1 MLLAFGMDLPILGFD
16 NDQQKLVV
24 INEKEKYSI
33 QKLFNIGDN
42 LRVKQ
47 FLLQGKGISIFFL
60 SFTSVDLSV
69 FPIFLWLKE
78 NNLIITR

>member
-24 INEKEKYSI
+24 INEKEQYPV

-47 FLLQGKGISIFFL
+47 FLLQGKGISIFF
-60 SFTSVDLSV
+60 FFFYTSVDLSV
-69 FPIFLWLKE
+69 FPIFL
-78 NNLIITR
+78 

>member
-24 INEKEKYSI
+24 INEKEQYSV

-47 FLLQGKGISIFFL
+47 FLLQGKGISILGFFR
-60 SFTSVDLSV
+60 SFTSVYLSV
-69 FPIFLWLKE
+69 FPIFL
-78 NNLIITR
+78 

>member
-24 INEKEKYSI
+24 INEKEQYPV
-33 QKLFNIGDN
+33 QKLFNIGYN

-69 FPIFLWLKE
+69 FPIFL
-78 NNLIITR
+78 

>member
-24 INEKEKYSI
+24 INEKEQYSV

-47 FLLQGKGISIFFL
+47 FLLQGKGISILDFFR
-60 SFTSVDLSV
+60 SFTYVYLSV
-69 FPIFLWLKE
+69 FPIFL
-78 NNLIITR
+78 

>member
-1 MLLAFGMDLPILGFD
+1 MCVLLRDYISGNSYNMLLAFGLDLPILGFD

-24 INEKEKYSI
+24 INEKEQYPV

-47 FLLQGKGISIFFL
+47 FLLQGNVISDFFFRL
-60 SFTSVDLSV
+60 HL
-69 FPIFLWLKE
+69 
-78 NNLIITR
+78 LI

>member
-16 NDQQKLVV
+16 NDQQKLVI
-24 INEKEKYSI
+24 INEKEQYPV

-42 LRVKQ
+42 LRVKL
-47 FLLQGKGISIFFL
+47 FLLQGKGISDYFFL

-69 FPIFLWLKE
+69 FPIFL
-78 NNLIITR
+78 

>member
-24 INEKEKYSI
+24 INEKEQYPV

-47 FLLQGKGISIFFL
+47 FLLQGKGISIFFFFFL
-60 SFTSVDLSV
+60 HLLIWV
-69 FPIFLWLKE
+69 FSPYFYNWK
-78 NNLIITR
+78 

>member
-24 INEKEKYSI
+24 INEKEQYSV
-33 QKLFNIGDN
+33 QKLFNVGDN

-47 FLLQGKGISIFFL
+47 FLLQGKGISILDFFR
-60 SFTSVDLSV
+60 SFTSVYLSV
-69 FPIFLWLKE
+69 FPIFL
-78 NNLIITR
+78 

>member
-24 INEKEKYSI
+24 INEKEQYPV

-47 FLLQGKGISIFFL
+47 FLLQGKGIFFCL
-60 SFTSVDLSV
+60 HLLIRV
-69 FPIFLWLKE
+69 FPHIFMIERK
-78 NNLIITR
+78 